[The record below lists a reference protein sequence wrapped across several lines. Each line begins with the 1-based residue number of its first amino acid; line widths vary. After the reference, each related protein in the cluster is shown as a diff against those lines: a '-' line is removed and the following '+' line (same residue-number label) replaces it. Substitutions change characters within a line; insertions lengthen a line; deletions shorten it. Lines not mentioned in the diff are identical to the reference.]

1 MTEHFGE
8 DKILALTEALALRKA
23 ASDSIKVN
31 ALLDDQ
37 HDRARK
43 DLQEPVEIEDVDMFP
58 KPGDLFVDKRKWL
71 RIKNVVAVSAD
82 LKDSTALS
90 FNKYAQTSARL
101 YETATGSAVR
111 LMAKFDPQFMAI
123 QGDGLFGLFHGERAF
138 ERALCAGVTLKSFSV
153 RSLAPL
159 IDELFAD
166 NFPDTGFKVGMS
178 AGVLVAKNVGVHGTN
193 EPVWAGKPV
202 NYAVKCAGKADR
214 HELIATSNVY
224 DKFVGNEYVTHS
236 CGCPTGVPVPLWV
249 DVEVEKLGKHSQC
262 KLLPVGWCKQHG
274 DEFCAAILEGKR
286 KRDEVSGQ
294 AAA

>member
-1 MTEHFGE
+1 MTEHFCE

-23 ASDSIKVN
+23 ASSNIKVN
-31 ALLDDQ
+31 ASLDDQ
-37 HDRARK
+37 YDRARK
-43 DLQEPVEIEDVDMFP
+43 DLQQPVEIEDVDTFP
-58 KPGDLFVDKRKWL
+58 KLTDLYVDKRKWL
-71 RIKNVVAVSAD
+71 RVKNVVAVSAD

-111 LMAKFDPQFMAI
+111 LMAKFDPQFMDI

-138 ERALCAGVTLKSFSV
+138 ERALCAGITLKSFSV
-153 RSLAPL
+153 RSVAPL

-178 AGVLVAKNVGVHGTN
+178 AGVLVAKKVGVRGTN

-214 HELIATSNVY
+214 HELIATANVY
-224 DKFVGNEYVTHS
+224 EKFIDNEYVTHS
-236 CGCPTGVPVPLWV
+236 CGCPDGIPRPLWL

-262 KLLPVGWCKQHG
+262 KLLLVGWCKEHG
-274 DEFCAAILEGKR
+274 DEFCAAILDGKR
-286 KRDEVSGQ
+286 KRDDVSRQ